1 MSIMDVLKKSFIEN
15 YSTAELMTTQI
26 AVTLFVTLLLGIYI
40 YFCYRVKTRNIFY
53 SKEFGISLIVLAIIT
68 AGIVLTIQQSIIVSL
83 GMVGA
88 LSIVR
93 FRTAIKNPMDLIF
106 LFWSIGVGIICGAGI
121 TEVAILMSLSVTGVM
136 FFLELLPDV
145 RTPIVLTVGYKYKT
159 ETDDAVFEA
168 IKKYSNR
175 SEMKART
182 IVDGKADIVVEL
194 RAKDQRSLTRE
205 ISGVSGVESVS
216 IMSYDGD
223 AIF

>member
-1 MSIMDVLKKSFIEN
+1 M
-15 YSTAELMTTQI
+15 
-26 AVTLFVTLLLGIYI
+26 
-40 YFCYRVKTRNIFY
+40 
-53 SKEFGISLIVLAIIT
+53 IVLAIIT